1 MIASHYY
8 AASVRFPVG
17 FNNREMSDSED
28 SEELDKETIG
38 KRVSKKLPRKFGG
51 KKMDIDSCV
60 PTKQVAETLDPE
72 KLQEY
77 RDIFSFFDRSFQSI
91 LVWESIDLVS
101 WSIIL
106 LGVIDLLM

>member
-1 MIASHYY
+1 M
-8 AASVRFPVG
+8 VFPVG
-17 FNNREMSDSED
+17 FENHRMSDSED

-38 KRVSKKLPRKFGG
+38 KRVSKKLPKIFGG

-91 LVWESIDLVS
+91 LVWESGDLVS